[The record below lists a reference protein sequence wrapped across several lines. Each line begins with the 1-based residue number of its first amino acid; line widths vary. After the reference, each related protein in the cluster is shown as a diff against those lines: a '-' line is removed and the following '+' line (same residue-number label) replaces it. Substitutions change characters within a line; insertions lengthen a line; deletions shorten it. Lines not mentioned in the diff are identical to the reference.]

1 MTLRDELDAA
11 SAVLHYVVVDIET
24 VPQVG
29 IGPEQ
34 DIREIGACRVE
45 VLPDGTHAIT
55 GHPFHRLVRSEA
67 ASPVSGPGSS
77 SPPAASAGA
86 ADSDAGLVACRDALA
101 DLVDFCAGTPVVA
114 HNGRLHDFAV
124 LEDACRRHDVPTLH
138 DDRLDS
144 LDLAHVAAPRIGS
157 ELRPNADGS
166 IPPASRSLDDL
177 AAWLGVADRRRER
190 HRAVPDAELTV
201 LLIERMLKMISSTE
215 PVRRLQ
221 RQILHAG
228 CHPWARFLE
237 HPLVDVSLIDCLRL
251 DTAQLSAQDGSPND
265 DVPGLGHR
273 SVQRSSTA
281 AQPVAQLDEAS
292 VLAPLSPGG
301 ALVTGEGRVFRDQQR
316 KMAAAVLTALADSSR
331 GSGDGGVAPT
341 GRLAVEAPTGTGKTL
356 AYLVPAAACARARRR
371 PVAIA
376 THSKVLQDQL
386 LTDIEIYRR
395 TVGDIR
401 WVLLKGI
408 ANYVSV
414 GYLDAAIEASSEEP
428 VESLVLAVLAGWAA
442 QTATGDWDDLSIA
455 QIEAAWPQVRE
466 LRARLSVDE
475 LRVFATDEAD
485 RLCFYRRALNSIS
498 SADIVVANHAVLV
511 TLDRLVE
518 EVSHLIIDEG
528 HNLEDAATSALT
540 EETGVSALSALFDC
554 VAHARGGGGVLR
566 RYTVACGDNPPG
578 EQIDAALESLN
589 RCREAL
595 AELDTRV
602 VDYVRGRTE
611 VTVAQAASFGV
622 SYRLRPGFDTRR
634 AEFAPARRAAQ
645 ALCEH
650 LRHLSGCF
658 ALGPPASALGTR
670 HWRHI
675 ESELGRISRDARAAA
690 DVVADAVSARD
701 DESWI
706 SIIDLRCHAPAE
718 GGAPSWEWLM
728 RRVPLTV
735 ADRLRA
741 RWEELDSV
749 VLTSATLRVDGEFG
763 YVLERV
769 GLSDARRLPLQ
780 TPFGNLSAN
789 ELLVLPRHLPV
800 PRGGLMPEF
809 TKAEADELARL
820 IMVARGRLLA
830 LFTATARMAH
840 ARDFLWR
847 VSALRADGLGVMCQ
861 GDAPSGELVERM
873 RTDTSSSLLATRSFW
888 EGVNVPGEALS
899 LLVIE
904 KLPFAPLG
912 DPVVAARMNEIERRG
927 EDAFTRYLVP
937 EAALRFT
944 QAVGRLI
951 RTETDRGVC
960 VVLDKRLRGSAPY
973 ASAFLDSLP
982 GPPLI
987 VRPSTA
993 SEVYAAVAQHLGL
1006 SLSVTVQSAL
1016 EALPSSDPWRE
1027 LEGLADTAAEASTA
1041 DSVDELLERARG
1053 LLGFEEWRPGQLEVM
1068 RSFARGDDTLAVMPT
1083 GAGKSLTY
1091 QLPAMLRRGLTLVV
1105 SPLVALMR
1113 DQVEGLRERGLTRV
1127 AELRSGQTQS
1137 EQAEVLRRARDGAYK
1152 LLYLS
1157 PERLWSSRLRQ
1168 ALAEVEISAVAI
1180 DEAHCISQWG
1190 HSFRPEYR
1198 TIAQAVRELTPGVRP
1213 PLLAVTA
1220 TGTREVTDDIVASLD
1235 MGTAPVTVELDP
1247 DRAELRYY
1255 VEECD
1260 SLDERDVAVMRI
1272 AEALRHRAMIV
1283 YVPSRATAARLSELL
1298 RLDGHTARPYH
1309 GGMTSAQ
1316 RVHTEE
1322 AFRAGEIDVVVGTN
1336 AFGLGIDKPDVE
1348 AVVHLEMPA
1357 AVASYVQEVGRAA
1370 RGAAD
1375 GSGPNVGHCILLRTP
1390 GDCGVHESFVRNA
1403 VPNLDTVMQHW
1414 QSLVIASEQMDA
1426 PVALEG
1432 LVGVG
1437 FSANGQDRDL
1447 GHLEL
1452 TAHLLAEQ
1460 GCVERIEDMIEEGIV
1475 RVPRGAVSPTSVAG
1489 EHERLSE
1496 DAREVLR
1503 SLRGGD
1509 ERAFGTRS
1517 WARELGWPSPRRL
1530 EQALVELSH
1539 AEAVELSAWQVSS
1552 MWRRVPSSAP
1562 DFDAINEALE
1572 QRRSAVRKLS
1582 DSAKRYR
1589 DNSGL
1594 CRRRMLLEYLGAS
1607 AAPNCAACDVCNSNL
1622 ERPWEQVAISRDHLD
1637 EAVGAERVILEIAAE
1652 VPPGDP
1658 NRRPPSRVNIERCL
1672 AGESGDGT
1680 RNELSLPLRTHR
1692 LYGRLAALGQRGV
1705 RREVERLLREGK
1717 LRVERVE
1724 DSGRRWDTL
1733 LVVR

>member
-1 MTLRDELDAA
+1 MKPRRGLDAE
-11 SAVLHYVVVDIET
+11 SGVLHYVVVDIET

-45 VLPDGTHAIT
+45 VLADGRHSVASR
-55 GHPFHRLVRSEA
+55 PFHRLVRSEA
-67 ASPVSGPGSS
+67 AGPATGTNYSS
-77 SPPAASAGA
+77 SASAAGGA
-86 ADSDAGLVACRDALA
+86 ADSDAGLVACRDALG
-101 DLVDFCAGTPVVA
+101 DLADFCAGTPVVA
-114 HNGRLHDFAV
+114 HNGRFHDFAV
-124 LEDACRRHDVPTLH
+124 LDEACLRHQVPTLH
-138 DDRLDS
+138 SDRLDS

-177 AAWLGVADRRRER
+177 AAWLGIADHRRER
-190 HRAVPDAELTV
+190 HRAVPDAELTAV
-201 LLIERMLKMISSTE
+201 LIERMLKVIAGSE
-215 PVRRLQ
+215 PERQLQ
-221 RQILHAG
+221 RRILHAG
-228 CHPWARFLE
+228 HHPWARFLE
-237 HPLVDVSLIDCLRL
+237 PSLGYASLIGCLRA
-251 DTAQLSAQDGSPND
+251 DVVSMTGQDSGRRNGVS
-265 DVPGLGHR
+265 GTG
-273 SVQRSSTA
+273 RSSVGVSSHDEHA
-281 AQPVAQLDEAS
+281 AVQLDEAS
-292 VLAPLSPGG
+292 ILAPLSPRG
-301 ALVTGEGRVFRDQQR
+301 ALVVGEGRVFREQQR
-316 KMAAAVLTALADSSR
+316 AMAAAVLAAIADGSR
-331 GSGDGGVAPT
+331 SGGS

-356 AYLVPAAACARARRR
+356 AYLVPAAACARALRR

-386 LTDIEIYRR
+386 LADIELYRR
-395 TVGDIR
+395 TVGELR

-414 GYLDAAIEASSEEP
+414 GYLDAAIEAGAEGPIEA
-428 VESLVLAVLAGWAA
+428 LVLAVMAGWAA
-442 QTATGDWDDLSIA
+442 QTSTGDWDDLSIS
-455 QIEAAWPQVRE
+455 QIEAAWPRVRE
-466 LRARLSVDE
+466 LTARLSVDE
-475 LRVFATDEAD
+475 LRDFATDDAD

-498 SADIVVANHAVLV
+498 STDIVVANHAVLV
-511 TLDRLVE
+511 TLDRLAE
-518 EVSHLIIDEG
+518 EVSHVIIDEG

-540 EETGVSALSALFDC
+540 ETTGSSALAALFDC
-554 VAHARGGGGVLR
+554 VAHVGGGGGGVLR
-566 RYTVACGDNPPG
+566 RYAAAGGDNLPG
-578 EQIDAALESLN
+578 GQIDAALESLD
-589 RCREAL
+589 RCREAIS
-595 AELDTRV
+595 ELDARI

-611 VTVAQAASFGV
+611 VTVAQAARYGV

-634 AEFAPARRAAQ
+634 AEFAPARRGAQ

-650 LRHLSGCF
+650 LRHLSGCL

-670 HWRHI
+670 QWRHI

-706 SIIDLRCHAPAE
+706 SVVDLRCQEPNEGDAPR
-718 GGAPSWEWLM
+718 WEWLM

-735 ADRLRA
+735 DERLHA
-741 RWEELDSV
+741 KWEELDSI
-749 VLTSATLRVDGEFG
+749 VLTSATLRVNGEFG
-763 YVLERV
+763 YVLERI
-769 GLSDARRLPLQ
+769 GLSDARRLALP
-780 TPFGNLSAN
+780 TPFEHLAAN
-789 ELLVLPRHLPV
+789 ELVVLPRHLPV

-820 IMVARGRLLA
+820 IMVARGRMLA

-847 VSALRADGLGVMCQ
+847 VPALRADGLGVMCQ
-861 GDAPSGELVERM
+861 GDAPSGELVDRM
-873 RTDTSSSLLATRSFW
+873 RADASSSLLATRSFW

-960 VVLDKRLRGSAPY
+960 VVLDKRIRSSAPY

-987 VRPSTA
+987 MRPSTA
-993 SEVYAAVAQHLGL
+993 SEGYAAIAQHLGL
-1006 SLSVTVQSAL
+1006 SLSAATQSAL
-1016 EALPSSDPWRE
+1016 EALPSSDPWRA
-1027 LEGLADTAAEASTA
+1027 LEGLADAHAEEVAAGR
-1041 DSVDELLERARG
+1041 VDELLERARN
-1053 LLGFEEWRPGQLEVM
+1053 LLGFEAWRPGQLEVM
-1068 RSFARGDDTLAVMPT
+1068 RSFAAGDNTLAVMPT

-1152 LLYLS
+1152 LLYVS

-1168 ALAEVEISAVAI
+1168 ALAEADISAVAI

-1198 TIAQAVRELTPGVRP
+1198 TIAQAVRELSPNTRP
-1213 PLLAVTA
+1213 PILAVTA
-1220 TGTREVTDDIVASLD
+1220 TGTREVADDIVASLD
-1235 MGTAPVTVELDP
+1235 MGAAPVTVELDP

-1255 VEECD
+1255 VEDCD

-1272 AEALRHRAMIV
+1272 AEAFRHRAMIV
-1283 YVPSRATAARLSELL
+1283 YAPSRATAARLSELL

-1309 GGMTSAQ
+1309 GGMTPAQ

-1322 AFRAGEIDVVVGTN
+1322 AFRSGEIDIVVGTN

-1348 AVVHLEMPA
+1348 AVVHFEMPGSLE
-1357 AVASYVQEVGRAA
+1357 SYVQEVGRAA
-1370 RGAAD
+1370 RGSAD
-1375 GSGPNVGHCILLRTP
+1375 GSGPGVGHCILLRTP
-1390 GDCGVHESFVRNA
+1390 GDCGVHESFVRDA
-1403 VPNLDTVMQHW
+1403 APSLDTVKRHW
-1414 QSLVIASEQMDA
+1414 QSLVIASAQVDA

-1432 LVGVG
+1432 LIGVRS
-1437 FSANGQDRDL
+1437 SANDRDRDRD
-1447 GHLEL
+1447 HLEL
-1452 TAHLLAEQ
+1452 AAHLLAEQ

-1475 RVPRGAVSPTSVAG
+1475 RVPAGAAG
-1489 EHERLSE
+1489 PLSGASGRDRLSE
-1496 DAREVLR
+1496 DARDVLE
-1503 SLRGGD
+1503 SLSGGD
-1509 ERAFGTRS
+1509 ERAFGTRL
-1517 WARELGWPSPRRL
+1517 WASELGWASPRRL

-1552 MWRRVPSSAP
+1552 MWRRVPGSAP
-1562 DFDAINEALE
+1562 DFDAIDEALQ
-1572 QRRSAVRKLS
+1572 QRTNAVRKLS
-1582 DSAKRYR
+1582 HSAKRYR
-1589 DNSGL
+1589 DSNSV
-1594 CRRRMLLEYLGAS
+1594 CRRRMLLEYLGTS
-1607 AAPNCAACDVCNSNL
+1607 AAPSCAACDVCNSDL
-1622 ERPWEQVAISRDHLD
+1622 ERPWEQVAISREHLD
-1637 EAVGAERVILEIAAE
+1637 DAVDAERVILEIAAE

-1658 NRRPPSRVNIERCL
+1658 NRRPPSRANIERCL

-1680 RNELSLPLRTHR
+1680 RSELSLPLRTHR

-1705 RREVERLLREGK
+1705 RREVEGLLRAGK
-1717 LRVERVE
+1717 LRVERIERQDVSWE
-1724 DSGRRWDTL
+1724 TL
-1733 LVVR
+1733 RVTA

>member
-1 MTLRDELDAA
+1 MTLQDELDAE

-29 IGPEQ
+29 IGPAQ

-45 VLPDGTHAIT
+45 VLPDGRHSVAAR
-55 GHPFHRLVRSEA
+55 PFHRLIRSEVV
-67 ASPVSGPGSS
+67 SPVTGSRY
-77 SPPAASAGA
+77 SPSPSAAA
-86 ADSDAGLVACRDALA
+86 ADAESDTGLVACRDALG

-215 PVRRLQ
+215 PVRQLQ
-221 RQILHAG
+221 RRILHAG

-273 SVQRSSTA
+273 SVERSSTA

-316 KMAAAVLTALADSSR
+316 KMAAAVLAALADSSR

-414 GYLDAAIEASSEEP
+414 GYLDAAIEAGSEEP

-475 LRVFATDEAD
+475 LRDFATDEAD

-498 SADIVVANHAVLV
+498 STDIVVANHAVLV
-511 TLDRLVE
+511 TLDRLFE

-540 EETGVSALSALFDC
+540 EETGASALSALFDC

-566 RYTVACGDNPPG
+566 RYAVACGDNPPG
-578 EQIDAALESLN
+578 GQIDAALESLD
-589 RCREAL
+589 RCREAI

-650 LRHLSGCF
+650 LRHLSGCL
-658 ALGPPASALGTR
+658 ALGPPASAQGTR

-690 DVVADAVSARD
+690 DVVAETMSARD
-701 DESWI
+701 DENWI
-706 SIIDLRCHAPAE
+706 SIVDLFCRTSA
-718 GGAPSWEWLM
+718 GGDGTTWEWQL
-728 RRVPLTV
+728 RRVPLSV
-735 ADRLRA
+735 ADRLKA
-741 RWEELDSV
+741 KWMELASV
-749 VLTSATLRVDGEFG
+749 VLTSATLRVNGEFG
-763 YVLERV
+763 HVLERV
-769 GLSDARRLPLQ
+769 GLSDALRLCLP
-780 TPFGNLSAN
+780 TPFEDLSTN
-789 ELLVLPRHLPV
+789 ELVVLPRHLPV

-820 IMVARGRLLA
+820 ILVARGRTLA

-847 VSALRADGLGVMCQ
+847 VPELRTDGLGVMCQ
-861 GDAPSGELVERM
+861 GDAPSGELVDRM
-873 RTDTSSSLLATRSFW
+873 RADNSSSLLATRSFW
-888 EGVNVPGEALS
+888 EGISVPGEALS

-912 DPVVAARMNEIERRG
+912 DPVVAARMHEIERRG

-960 VVLDKRLRGSAPY
+960 VVLDKRIRGSAPY
-973 ASAFLDSLP
+973 ASVFLDSLP
-982 GPPLI
+982 GPPSI
-987 VRPSTA
+987 QRPSTEREA
-993 SEVYAAVAQHLGL
+993 YAAVAQHLGL
-1006 SLSVTVQSAL
+1006 PLSATVQHRL
-1016 EALPSSDPWRE
+1016 EGLPSSDPWRE
-1027 LEGLADTAAEASTA
+1027 LEGLTDKHEEAAGTGR
-1041 DSVDELLERARG
+1041 VDELLERARN
-1053 LLGFEEWRPGQLEVM
+1053 LLGFDEWRPGQLDVM

-1137 EQAEVLRRARDGAYK
+1137 EQAEVLRRARNGAYK
-1152 LLYLS
+1152 LLYVS

-1168 ALAEVEISAVAI
+1168 ALADVEVSAVAI

-1198 TIAQAVRELTPGVRP
+1198 TIAQAVGELSSGVRP
-1213 PLLAVTA
+1213 PILAVTA
-1220 TGTREVTDDIVASLD
+1220 TGTREVTGDIVASLR
-1235 MGTAPVTVELDP
+1235 MRAAPVTVELDP
-1247 DRAELRYY
+1247 NRAELCYY
-1255 VEECD
+1255 VEDCD
-1260 SLDERDVAVMRI
+1260 SFDERDVAVMRI
-1272 AEALRHRAMIV
+1272 AEAFRHRAMIV

-1322 AFRAGEIDVVVGTN
+1322 AFRSGEIDVVVGTN

-1348 AVVHLEMPA
+1348 VVVHFEMPA
-1357 AVASYVQEVGRAA
+1357 SIEGYVQEVGRAA

-1375 GSGPNVGHCILLRTP
+1375 GSGSGVGHCILLRTP
-1390 GDCGVHESFVRNA
+1390 GDCGVHESFIRDA
-1403 VPNLDTVMQHW
+1403 TPSLDAVMQHW
-1414 QSLVIASEQMDA
+1414 QSLVIASERMDA

-1432 LVGVG
+1432 LAGTR
-1437 FSANGQDRDL
+1437 SAAKDRDRE
-1447 GHLEL
+1447 HLEL
-1452 TAHLLAEQ
+1452 AAHLLAEQ

-1475 RVPRGAVSPTSVAG
+1475 RVLPGAARHPSAEGG
-1489 EHERLSE
+1489 EGPLSA
-1496 DAREVLR
+1496 DACEVLE
-1503 SLRGGD
+1503 SLSGID
-1509 ERAFGTRS
+1509 ERAFGIRL
-1517 WARELGWPSPRRL
+1517 WASELGWTSPRRL
-1530 EQALVELSH
+1530 ERALVELSY
-1539 AEAVELSAWQVSS
+1539 AEAVDLSAWQVSS
-1552 MWRRVPSSAP
+1552 MWRRVPGKTP
-1562 DFDAINEALE
+1562 DFAAIDEALE

-1589 DNSGL
+1589 DSNRI
-1594 CRRRMLLEYLGAS
+1594 CRRRILLDYLGVNP
-1607 AAPNCAACDVCNSNL
+1607 APSCAACDVCRCDL
-1622 ERPWEQVAISRDHLD
+1622 ERPWEQVAISREHLD
-1637 EAVGAERVILEIAAE
+1637 EALNAESVIFEIAAE
-1652 VPPGDP
+1652 VPPGDR

-1680 RNELSLPLRTHR
+1680 RSELSLPLRTHR

-1705 RREVERLLREGK
+1705 RREVDRLLREGK

-1724 DSGRRWDTL
+1724 SQGTSWETL
-1733 LVVR
+1733 RLMA